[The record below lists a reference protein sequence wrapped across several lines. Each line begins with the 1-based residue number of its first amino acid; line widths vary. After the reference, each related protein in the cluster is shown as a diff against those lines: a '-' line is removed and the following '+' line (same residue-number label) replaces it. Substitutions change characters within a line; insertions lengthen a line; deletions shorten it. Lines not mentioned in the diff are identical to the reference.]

1 MSGIKKIAVGTA
13 VLSWLFLAGCGTNSR
28 IPEIREASFDR
39 SSTPAAADAF
49 YEVRLGDTLYSI
61 AWRYN
66 TDYHDLAHWNDLQ
79 PPYALRAGQKLR
91 LSAPAVASSANGAQ
105 VKPLT
110 SGVSMSV
117 PANSEDDSWL
127 VSTPV
132 KAPPNADS
140 PSSAPTG
147 PRDEAG
153 SIANQTPVR
162 TDDYSSSSTNG
173 SRSTTPSTTKESEHP
188 SQTVPTVSPAVEP
201 ANAPATSTDNAIT
214 PVTHESKVPESQAQ
228 TTSSTWLWP
237 TKGAIV
243 GHFSDP
249 STITAGLDIAGQKG
263 QPVVA
268 SRSGTVVYAGNSVRG
283 YGNLVII
290 KHDDHFLS
298 AYAHNDALKVKTNDT
313 VKAGQMIATMGD
325 SEADR
330 AKLHF
335 EIRQDSQSKDPQQFL
350 PRS

>member
-1 MSGIKKIAVGTA
+1 MSTIKNAAMSIAA
-13 VLSWLFLAGCGTNSR
+13 LSWLMLAGCGTNSR
-28 IPEIREASFDR
+28 IPEIRDASFSR
-39 SSTPAAADAF
+39 AAAPAATDAS

-66 TDYHDLAHWNDLQ
+66 IDYHDLARWNDIQ
-79 PPYALRAGQKLR
+79 PPYSLRAGQKLR
-91 LSAPAVASSANGAQ
+91 LSAPPAASTANAVQ
-105 VKPLT
+105 VKPL
-110 SGVSMSV
+110 SGNDSMSV

-127 VSTPV
+127 VSTPA
-132 KAPPNADS
+132 KA
-140 PSSAPTG
+140 
-147 PRDEAG
+147 
-153 SIANQTPVR
+153 
-162 TDDYSSSSTNG
+162 
-173 SRSTTPSTTKESEHP
+173 
-188 SQTVPTVSPAVEP
+188 
-201 ANAPATSTDNAIT
+201 ATSTDVQPAVNASGDGAAGRAAVT
-214 PVTHESKVPESQAQ
+214 PTSKETNGAAPTVPAAPPAAKSAEAPAVSTENAAKPAASEAKVPDSSAQ
-228 TTSSTWLWP
+228 TSSKGWLWP
-237 TKGAIV
+237 TNGTVV

-249 STITAGLDIAGQKG
+249 SAITAGLDIAGQKG

-298 AYAHNDALKVKTNDT
+298 AYAHNDTLKVHTNDT

-330 AKLHF
+330 SKLHF
-335 EIRQDSQSKDPQQFL
+335 EIRQDSQAKDPQQFL

>member
-1 MSGIKKIAVGTA
+1 MSGIKNAAMSIAA
-13 VLSWLFLAGCGTNSR
+13 LSWLMLAGCGTNSR
-28 IPEIREASFDR
+28 IPEIRDASFSR
-39 SSTPAAADAF
+39 TAAPAATDAS

-66 TDYHDLAHWNDLQ
+66 IDYHDLARWNDIQ
-79 PPYALRAGQKLR
+79 PPYSLRAGQKLR
-91 LSAPAVASSANGAQ
+91 LSAPPATSTANAVQ
-105 VKPLT
+105 VKPL
-110 SGVSMSV
+110 SGNDSMSV

-127 VSTPV
+127 VSAPV
-132 KAPPNADS
+132 KA
-140 PSSAPTG
+140 
-147 PRDEAG
+147 
-153 SIANQTPVR
+153 
-162 TDDYSSSSTNG
+162 
-173 SRSTTPSTTKESEHP
+173 
-188 SQTVPTVSPAVEP
+188 
-201 ANAPATSTDNAIT
+201 ATSTDVQPAVNASDDSAAGSA
-214 PVTHESKVPESQAQ
+214 PVTPTTKETNGAAPTVPAAPPAAKSAETPAASPAVSPESAAKPATSAAKVSDSSAQ
-228 TTSSTWLWP
+228 TSSNGWLWP
-237 TKGAIV
+237 TKGTVV

-249 STITAGLDIAGQKG
+249 SAITAGLDIAGQKG

-298 AYAHNDALKVKTNDT
+298 AYAHNDTLKVHTNDT

-330 AKLHF
+330 SKLHF
-335 EIRQDSQSKDPQQFL
+335 EIRQDSQAKDPQQFL